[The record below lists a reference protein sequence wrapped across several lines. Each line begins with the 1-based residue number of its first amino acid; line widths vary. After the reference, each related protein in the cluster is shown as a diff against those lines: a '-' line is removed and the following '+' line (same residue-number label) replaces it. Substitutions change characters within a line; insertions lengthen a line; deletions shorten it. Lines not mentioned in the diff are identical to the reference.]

1 VRRGGGER
9 SSGTVAPVDE
19 VRSRPL
25 RVVQVVCTDG
35 FGGIERYVTTLAN
48 GLAGRGCRVSVLG
61 GQARR
66 MSRELSGDVDSWHPA
81 RGVPDVFARLALM
94 GGADIVHAHMSHA
107 ELAGALARPFTRAN
121 LVVTRHFPARRG
133 ATTAG
138 RMAALAIRRAVDLQ
152 LASSADVAARVDGA
166 SEVVLP
172 GVPTLAAQASG
183 ARSPVVLVL
192 QRLEPEKD
200 TVTALRAWA
209 HSGLADQGWT
219 LEVAGD
225 GRERSMLERLAAE
238 LPITG
243 SCRFL
248 GTVEEVAPMLARASI
263 LLATGPDEAFGLSVV
278 EAMAAALPVVATR
291 SGGHLENV
299 GACPDAVLFGPRDWR
314 EAGRSLR
321 DLAADTARRD
331 DYGRRLLALQRER
344 FSAERQ
350 VGDTLALYRTL
361 VDEGR

>member
-1 VRRGGGER
+1 M
-9 SSGTVAPVDE
+9 
-19 VRSRPL
+19 

-48 GLAGRGCRVSVLG
+48 GLAGRGYRVSVLG

-66 MSRELSGDVDSWHPA
+66 MARELSGDVESWGPA
-81 RGVPDVFARLALM
+81 RGVLDVVTRLARI

-107 ELAGALARPFTRAN
+107 ELAGALARPFTGAH

-133 ATTAG
+133 ATPAG
-138 RMAALAIRRAVDLQ
+138 RVAALAIRWAVDLQ

-166 SEVVLP
+166 SAVVYP
-172 GVPTLAAQASG
+172 GVPAPTPTPAPTPAPASQVAG
-183 ARSPVVLVL
+183 ARSPIVLVL

-200 TVTALRAWA
+200 TATALRAWA
-209 HSGLADQGWT
+209 HSGLGDQGWT

-225 GRERSMLERLAAE
+225 GRERSMLERLASE
-238 LPITG
+238 LSITD

-248 GTVEEVAPMLARASI
+248 GAVEEVEPMLARASI

-291 SGGHLENV
+291 SAGHLENV
-299 GACPDAVLFGPRDWR
+299 GACPDAVLFEARDWR

-321 DLAADTARRD
+321 DLAADATRRD

-350 VGDTLALYRTL
+350 VLETLALYLAL
-361 VDEGR
+361 VDGRREGVC